1 MYEVLESGQKFNVIY
16 AESDGMAEGAVE
28 ALDEY
33 GISHGIG
40 GDVIVISFDCNK
52 WAMEEVLAGNWNFE
66 VQCSP
71 FQAQLISDLI
81 RGKKTATSKIVINED
96 LGFDARTITQT
107 DVDRYGL

>member
-1 MYEVLESGQKFNVIY
+1 
-16 AESDGMAEGAVE
+16 
-28 ALDEY
+28 
-33 GISHGIG
+33 
-40 GDVIVISFDCNK
+40 
-52 WAMEEVLAGNWNFE
+52 MEEVLAGNWNFE

-96 LGFDARTITQT
+96 LGFDVGTITQT